1 MKLGPFTFASDFFTS
16 KTTWTVFGG
25 IGFLVSQ
32 GLSHQMTWQMV
43 AVGSFTALWGL
54 FHRDTTSKASEGTR
68 GALLGILVN
77 SRPKVDLE
85 AAMAAHANVNKG
97 AIANAVAA
105 TVAAVLDRYAAEYN
119 EGQEVNTAPA
129 PDEVDH
135 RVRGT
140 EQDPNF
146 KPTLTVVPGGTGVD
160 HKADAANAASLTEPH
175 DGEVSP

>member
-1 MKLGPFTFASDFFTS
+1 MKFGPFTFASDFFTS
-16 KTTWTVFGG
+16 KTTWTILGG

-85 AAMAAHANVNKG
+85 AAMTAHANVNKG

-119 EGQEVNTAPA
+119 EGQEVNAKPAPA
-129 PDEVDH
+129 PSQEAAKEPV
-135 RVRGT
+135 
-140 EQDPNF
+140 DPNF

-160 HKADAANAASLTEPH
+160 HKADAANAASLNEPH
-175 DGEVSP
+175 DGEADA